1 MALPSPPRGV
11 TTRRGWTASS
21 PAASAAMGT
30 GHYTSSMRRLIS
42 TLLLFL
48 AATLSAA
55 VIDNLDDVSK
65 WTAAPSDGVSLA
77 LAADHGAMRMDFD
90 FRGHGG
96 WAAARRT
103 VNIDLPDN
111 YRFAFRVRG
120 ETPPNTLEIKFI
132 DPSGEN
138 VWWVRRVAWEF
149 PREWTEVTA
158 DKRNIEFAWGP
169 SANHVL
175 TKIGAIEVTVTA
187 ATGGKGSVW
196 LDRITFDDLPV
207 DVSTPLI
214 TATSAQPGQTP
225 DRAMDGR
232 ADTSWRSAER
242 GAQSLTIDF
251 RSVREFGGLTL
262 QWNGGDFATDYDVA
276 TSTDGK
282 EWNIVR
288 TVRGGNGGRDYLQTP
303 NAAARYVRFHFEHG
317 TGGYA
322 ISEITVEPPR
332 FGDRTINVYERM
344 AHDAPRGRYPRGLIG
359 ELAYWTIFGVDR
371 DAGAKPLLSEDG
383 AIETPAGF
391 TLEPFVRID
400 GRLMTWADVTTS
412 QSLEQN
418 SLPLPS
424 TTWCHPKFTLEI
436 APFGAG
442 TAAAP
447 IGYARYRLRNTTTR
461 AEHAQLYVA
470 IRPLRVTPPWFELN
484 IAELTAPIRS
494 IKWDGSEFA
503 VDDMRVVPLTKPSS
517 IEVSTFDG
525 GDASERFDVTPTAA
539 EVNDSQ
545 RHASALMRWDLT
557 LSPGEERLIDIATPL
572 HAHDPQAIPRDVAR
586 QRATAIAYW
595 RKIVDHVGIDIPA
608 ARDLVDTARATV
620 AYNLLGRDGPAIRG
634 GARNYRRSWIRDGS
648 LASTMLLRFGLDD
661 EVRDYIRWFAP
672 YQFASGKIPCC
683 VDTRGADP
691 VDEHDSHGEFIYLVA
706 EYTRLTGDRSLAR
719 EIWPHVE
726 KAANYIDVL
735 RKAGAGRRE
744 SGVGANNF
752 PGNLTN
758 LPADAH
764 QPSEGSSPTFP
775 GKLTNLPGEA
785 QRPSE
790 GSSTTFLGKL
800 TNLPTEARQPSKRA
814 STTSQGVGTTILRS
828 ESPAS
833 DNHQPTTD
841 NLFKGLLPPSISH
854 EGYSAKPMHSYWD
867 DFFALRG
874 LKDATWL
881 AGQLGNVDA
890 ATRFAKSRDEFASDF
905 HASIRRSLDV
915 HHIDYIPG
923 CADLGDFDPTS
934 TTIGIEPGGDLANLP
949 HDAVIHEFTRA
960 WDESLA
966 RMEGRR
972 PWKDYTLYELRQVGT
987 FIHLGWRDRAQRLLA
1002 FFLDDRRPSGWKQ
1015 WAEVVAQDYRSPT
1028 YLGDIPHL
1036 WVGSD
1041 FVRSFIDMIV
1051 YEREE
1056 DDALVLGAGIPSSWL
1071 DKGVRVHGLRTIYGP
1086 LDFSAQREGGRV
1098 LVRIS
1103 GVRVP
1108 KGGIVLQPGTR
1119 EHVIRHLPATIE
1131 LVP

>member
-1 MALPSPPRGV
+1 MRPRPLILILLFV
-11 TTRRGWTASS
+11 AATAS
-21 PAASAAMGT
+21 AS
-30 GHYTSSMRRLIS
+30 
-42 TLLLFL
+42 
-48 AATLSAA
+48 
-55 VIDNLDDVSK
+55 VIDDLDDVSK
-65 WTAAPSDGVSLA
+65 WTSAPSDGVSLA
-77 LAADHGAMRMDFD
+77 LAEDRGAMRMDFD
-90 FRGHGG
+90 FHGHGG
-96 WAAARRT
+96 WAAARRK
-103 VNIDLPDN
+103 VSIDLPDN
-111 YRFAFRVRG
+111 YRFVFRLRG

-149 PREWTEVTA
+149 PRDWTDVVA

-196 LDRITFDDLPV
+196 LDRITFDELPA
-207 DVSTPLI
+207 DVSMPLV
-214 TATSAQPGQTP
+214 TATSAQPGQTA

-232 ADTSWRSAER
+232 ADTSWHSAE
-242 GAQSLTIDF
+242 GGSQSLTIDF
-251 RSVREFGGLTL
+251 RTMREFGGLIV
-262 QWNGGDFATDYDVA
+262 QWNGRDFATDYDVS
-276 TSTDGK
+276 TSVDGK
-282 EWNIVR
+282 EWSTAR
-288 TVRGGNGGRDYLQTP
+288 SVRGGNGGRDYLQTP
-303 NAAARYVRFHFEHG
+303 NAAARYVRLNLIHG
-317 TGGYA
+317 AGGYA

-332 FGDRTINVYERM
+332 FGDRMIDVYERM
-344 AHDAPRGRYPRGLIG
+344 AHDAPRGRYPRGLVR
-359 ELAYWTIFGVDR
+359 ELAYWTIFGVDG
-371 DAGAKPLLSEDG
+371 DEGAKPLLSEDA

-412 QSLEQN
+412 QSLAQN

-424 TTWCHPKFTLEI
+424 TTWRHPKFSLEI

-447 IGYARYRLRNTTTR
+447 IGYARYRLRNTSTHT
-461 AEHAQLYVA
+461 EHVQFYVA

-494 IKWDGSEFA
+494 ITWTGSEFA
-503 VDDMRVVPLTKPSS
+503 VDDSRVVPLTKPSS
-517 IEVSTFDG
+517 VATSTFDG
-525 GDASERFDVTPTAA
+525 GDISEIFDVTPDNRQQTTD
-539 EVNDSQ
+539 NQ
-545 RHASALMRWDLT
+545 RHASAYMRWDLS
-557 LSPGEERLIDIATPL
+557 LSPGETHLIDLATPL
-572 HAHDPQAIPRDVAR
+572 HPHDPQAIPRDVSH
-586 QRATAIAYW
+586 QREAAIAYW
-595 RKIVDHVGIDIPA
+595 RKIVDHVQIDIPA

-661 EVRDYIRWFAP
+661 DVRDYIRWFAP

-691 VDEHDSHGEFIYLVA
+691 VDEHDSHGEFIYLVT
-706 EYTRLTGDRSLAR
+706 EYARLTGDRSLAR
-719 EIWPHVE
+719 EVWPHVE
-726 KAANYIDVL
+726 KAADYIDLL
-735 RKAGAGRRE
+735 R
-744 SGVGANNF
+744 
-752 PGNLTN
+752 
-758 LPADAH
+758 H
-764 QPSEGSSPTFP
+764 QT
-775 GKLTNLPGEA
+775 TGE
-785 QRPSE
+785 
-790 GSSTTFLGKL
+790 
-800 TNLPTEARQPSKRA
+800 
-814 STTSQGVGTTILRS
+814 
-828 ESPAS
+828 
-833 DNHQPTTD
+833 
-841 NLFKGLLPPSISH
+841 FKGLLPPSISH

-881 AGQLGNVDA
+881 AGQMGKADA
-890 ATRFAKSRDEFASDF
+890 AARFATSRDELSHDF
-905 HASIRRSLDV
+905 HASIRREIDLK
-915 HHIDYIPG
+915 HIDYIPG

-949 HDAVIHEFTRA
+949 HDAVIDEFTRA
-960 WDESLA
+960 WEESLA
-966 RMEGRR
+966 RMDGRR
-972 PWKDYTLYELRQVGT
+972 PWKDYTPYELRQVGT
-987 FIHLGWRDRAQRLLA
+987 FVHLGWRDRAQRLLA
-1002 FFLDDRRPSGWKQ
+1002 FFLDDRRPSGWNQ

-1086 LDFSAQREGGRV
+1086 LDFSARREGGRV
-1098 LVRIS
+1098 IVTIS

-1108 KGGIVLQPGTR
+1108 KGGIVLMLPGVSER
-1119 EHVIRHLPATIE
+1119 VVRHLPANIE
-1131 LVP
+1131 LRP

>member
-1 MALPSPPRGV
+1 MFMRP
-11 TTRRGWTASS
+11 
-21 PAASAAMGT
+21 
-30 GHYTSSMRRLIS
+30 RRLIPI
-42 TLLLFL
+42 LLFL
-48 AATLSAA
+48 AATASAS
-55 VIDNLDDVSK
+55 VIDDLDDVSK
-65 WTAAPSDGVSLA
+65 WTSAPSDGVSLA
-77 LAADHGAMRMDFD
+77 LAEDRGAMRMDFD

-103 VNIDLPDN
+103 VSIDLPDN
-111 YRFAFRVRG
+111 YRFSFRLRG

-149 PREWTEVTA
+149 PRDWTDVVA

-169 SANHVL
+169 SSNHVL

-187 ATGGKGSVW
+187 AAGGKGSVW
-196 LDRITFDDLPV
+196 LDRVTFDELPT
-207 DVSTPLI
+207 DVSMPLV
-214 TATSAQPGQTP
+214 TATSARSGQTA

-232 ADTSWRSAER
+232 GDTSWHSSE
-242 GAQSLTIDF
+242 GGSQSLTIDF
-251 RSVREFGGLTL
+251 RTIREFGGLTV
-262 QWNGGDFATDYDVA
+262 QWNGSDFATDYDVA
-276 TSTDGK
+276 TSVDGK
-282 EWNIVR
+282 EWSTARI
-288 TVRGGNGGRDYLQTP
+288 VRGGNGGRDYLQTP
-303 NAAARYVRFHFEHG
+303 NAAARYVRLNLIHG
-317 TGGYA
+317 AGGYA

-332 FGDRTINVYERM
+332 FGDRMIDVYERM
-344 AHDAPRGRYPRGLIG
+344 AHDAPRGRYPRGLVG

-371 DAGAKPLLSEDG
+371 NQGAKPLLSEDG

-424 TTWCHPKFTLEI
+424 TTWRHPKFSLEI

-447 IGYARYRLRNTTTR
+447 IGYARYRLRNTSTR
-461 AEHAQLYVA
+461 TEHVQFYVA

-494 IKWDGSEFA
+494 IRWSGSEFT
-503 VDDMRVVPLTKPSS
+503 VDDMRVIPLTKPSS
-517 IEVSTFDG
+517 IAASTFDG
-525 GDASERFDVTPTAA
+525 GDASEELDVPATLEIVDDP
-539 EVNDSQ
+539 Q
-545 RHASALMRWDLT
+545 HQASALMRWDLS
-557 LSPGEERLIDIATPL
+557 LASGEERLIDIATPL
-572 HAHDPQAIPRDVAR
+572 HPHDPQAIPRDVTR
-586 QRATAIAYW
+586 QRAAAIAYW
-595 RKIVDHVGIDIPA
+595 RKVVDHVQIDIPA
-608 ARDLVDTARATV
+608 ARDLIDTARATV

-661 EVRDYIRWFAP
+661 DVRDYIRWFAP

-706 EYTRLTGDRSLAR
+706 EYARLTGDRSLAR

-726 KAANYIDVL
+726 KAADYIDVL
-735 RKAGAGRRE
+735 R
-744 SGVGANNF
+744 
-752 PGNLTN
+752 
-758 LPADAH
+758 H
-764 QPSEGSSPTFP
+764 QT
-775 GKLTNLPGEA
+775 TGEY
-785 QRPSE
+785 
-790 GSSTTFLGKL
+790 
-800 TNLPTEARQPSKRA
+800 
-814 STTSQGVGTTILRS
+814 
-828 ESPAS
+828 
-833 DNHQPTTD
+833 D
-841 NLFKGLLPPSISH
+841 GLLPPSISH

-874 LKDATWL
+874 LKDAAWL
-881 AGQLGNVDA
+881 ADQLGHRDA
-890 ATRFAKSRDEFASDF
+890 ATRFATSRDEFAHDF
-905 HASIRRSLDV
+905 HASIQRAIEH

-923 CADLGDFDPTS
+923 SADLGDFDPTS

-949 HDAVIHEFTRA
+949 HDAVIDEFTRA

-972 PWKDYTLYELRQVGT
+972 AWKDYTPYELRQVGT
-987 FIHLGWRDRAQRLLA
+987 FVHLGWRDRAQRLLA

-1041 FVRSFIDMIV
+1041 FVRSFIDMIA

-1071 DKGVRVHGLRTIYGP
+1071 ERGIRVHGLRTIYGP

-1098 LVRIS
+1098 IVKIS

-1108 KGGIVLQPGTR
+1108 KGGIVLMLPGVGER
-1119 EHVIRHLPATIE
+1119 VVRNLPANID
-1131 LVP
+1131 LSR

>member
-1 MALPSPPRGV
+1 MIPRLAV
-11 TTRRGWTASS
+11 
-21 PAASAAMGT
+21 
-30 GHYTSSMRRLIS
+30 
-42 TLLLFL
+42 LLLFL
-48 AATLSAA
+48 AAIASAA
-55 VIDNLDDVSK
+55 IIDDLDDVSK
-65 WTAAPSDGVSLA
+65 WTAAPSDGVSLN
-77 LAADHGAMRMDFD
+77 LAEDHGAMRMDFD

-96 WAAARRT
+96 WAAARRN
-103 VNIDLPDN
+103 VNIELPDN
-111 YRFAFRVRG
+111 YRFAFRLRG

-149 PREWTEVTA
+149 PREWTEVVA
-158 DKRNIEFAWGP
+158 DKQNIEFAWGP

-196 LDRITFDDLPV
+196 LDRITFDELPV
-207 DVSTPLI
+207 DASMPLV
-214 TATSAQPGQTP
+214 TASSAQAGQTA

-232 ADTSWRSAER
+232 ADTAWRSAGG

-251 RSVREFGGLTL
+251 RGIREFGGLVV
-262 QWNGGDFATDYDVA
+262 QWNGSDSASDYDVS
-276 TSTDGK
+276 TSVDGK
-282 EWNIVR
+282 EWSIAR
-288 TVRGGNGGRDYLQTP
+288 SVRGGNGGRDYLQAP
-303 NAAARYVRFHFEHG
+303 NAAARYVRFDFTHG
-317 TGGYA
+317 AGDYA

-332 FGDRTINVYERM
+332 FGDRTIDVYQAM
-344 AHDAPRGRYPRGLIG
+344 ARDALRGRYPRGLRG

-371 DAGAKPLLSEDG
+371 DEGAKPLLSEDG

-424 TTWCHPKFTLEI
+424 TTWHHAKFTLAI

-442 TAAAP
+442 TPAAP
-447 IGYARYRLRNTTTR
+447 IGYARYRLRNTTAR
-461 AEHAQLYVA
+461 SERVQFYIA

-494 IKWDGSEFA
+494 IQWDGNELA
-503 VDDMRVVPLTKPSS
+503 VDDTRIVPLTKPSS
-517 IEVSTFDG
+517 VTASTFDG
-525 GDASERFDVTPTAA
+525 GDASEMEMLRGSGVGGRESETDPASFSVPLSPTP
-539 EVNDSQ
+539 DSRPPTSANITDPQ
-545 RHASALMRWDLT
+545 HHASALMLWDLT
-557 LSPGEERLIDIATPL
+557 LAPGQERLIDIATPL
-572 HAHDPQAIPRDVAR
+572 HAHDMQAIPRDVAH
-586 QRATAIAYW
+586 QRASAIAHW
-595 RKIVDHVGIDIPA
+595 QKIIDHVQIDIPA
-608 ARDLVDTARATV
+608 ARDLVDTTRANV

-648 LASTMLLRFGLDD
+648 LASTMLLRFGLDAD
-661 EVRDYIRWFAP
+661 VRDYIRWFAP

-706 EYTRLTGDRSLAR
+706 EYTRLTGDLSLAR

-726 KAANYIDVL
+726 KAGDYIDAL
-735 RKAGAGRRE
+735 RTGVGSRG
-744 SGVGANNF
+744 SGVGATS
-752 PGNLTN
+752 GS
-758 LPADAH
+758 
-764 QPSEGSSPTFP
+764 PSDT
-775 GKLTNLPGEA
+775 
-785 QRPSE
+785 R
-790 GSSTTFLGKL
+790 
-800 TNLPTEARQPSKRA
+800 LPTPD
-814 STTSQGVGTTILRS
+814 T
-828 ESPAS
+828 
-833 DNHQPTTD
+833 
-841 NLFKGLLPPSISH
+841 LFIGLLPPSISH

-874 LKDATWL
+874 LKDAAWL
-881 AGQLGNVDA
+881 AEQLGNRDA
-890 ATRFAKSRDEFASDF
+890 AERFNNSRDEFAHDF
-905 HASIRRSLDV
+905 HASIRRAIEL

-949 HDAVIHEFTRA
+949 HEAVIHEFTRA
-960 WDESLA
+960 WEESLA

-972 PWKDYTLYELRQVGT
+972 PWKDYTPYELRQVGT
-987 FIHLGWRDRAQRLLA
+987 FVHLGWRDRAHRLLA

-1015 WAEVVAQDYRSPT
+1015 WAEVVAQNYRSPT

-1041 FVRSFIDMIV
+1041 FARSFIDMLA

-1056 DDALVLGAGIPSSWL
+1056 DDALVLGAGIPSLWL
-1071 DKGVRVHGLRTIYGP
+1071 EKGVRVHGLRTIYGP
-1086 LDFSAQREGGRV
+1086 LDFSARRDGKRIVVNIGGV
-1098 LVRIS
+1098 H
-1103 GVRVP
+1103 VP
-1108 KGGIVLQPGTR
+1108 KGGIVVMLEGVER
-1119 EHVIRHLPATIE
+1119 VIRKVPARVVFTK
-1131 LVP
+1131 

>member
-1 MALPSPPRGV
+1 
-11 TTRRGWTASS
+11 
-21 PAASAAMGT
+21 
-30 GHYTSSMRRLIS
+30 MR
-42 TLLLFL
+42 LFL
-48 AATLSAA
+48 PILFFAATLSAA
-55 VIDNLDDVSK
+55 VIDDLDDVSK
-65 WTAAPSDGVSLA
+65 WIAAPSDGVSLK
-77 LAADHGAMRMDFD
+77 LAEDHGAMRMDFD

-96 WAAARRT
+96 WAAARRK
-103 VNIDLPDN
+103 VDIDLPDN
-111 YRFAFRVRG
+111 YRFAFRLRG

-149 PREWTEVTA
+149 PRDWAEVIA

-169 SANHVL
+169 SSNHVL

-196 LDRITFDDLPV
+196 LDRISFDELPV
-207 DVSTPLI
+207 DTSMPLI
-214 TATSAQPGQTP
+214 TASSSQPGQMA

-232 ADTSWRSAER
+232 VDTSWRSAEG

-251 RSVREFGGLTL
+251 RTVREFGGLIV
-262 QWNGGDFATDYDVA
+262 QWGDHATDYDVT
-276 TSTDGK
+276 TSVDGK
-282 EWNIVR
+282 EWSVVR
-288 TVRGGNGGRDYLQTP
+288 SVRGGNGGRDYLQTP
-303 NAAARYVRFHFEHG
+303 NAAARYVRLNLIRGG
-317 TGGYA
+317 TSYS
-322 ISEITVEPPR
+322 INEITIEPPR
-332 FGDRTINVYERM
+332 FGDRTINVYQAM

-371 DAGAKPLLSEDG
+371 DEGAKPLLSEDG

-391 TLEPFVRID
+391 TLEPFVRVD
-400 GRLMTWADVTTS
+400 GRLMTWADVSTT

-424 TTWCHPKFTLEI
+424 TTWHHPKFTLEI

-442 TAAAP
+442 TASAP
-447 IGYARYRLRNTTTR
+447 VGYARYRLHNTSTR
-461 AEHAQLYVA
+461 TEHAQFYVA

-494 IKWDGSEFA
+494 VKWDGAEFA
-503 VDDMRVVPLTKPSS
+503 VDDTRVVPLTKPSS
-517 IEVSTFDG
+517 IATSTFDG
-525 GDASERFDVTPTAA
+525 GDVSELFDSVTSA
-539 EVNDSQ
+539 ETVVDPH
-545 RHASALMRWDLT
+545 RHASALMRWDLI
-557 LSPGEERLIDIATPL
+557 LAPGEEKLIDVATPL
-572 HAHDPQAIPRDVAR
+572 HAHDMQPIPRDVAH

-595 RKIVDHVGIDIPA
+595 RKIVDHVQIDIPA

-620 AYNLLGRDGPAIRG
+620 AYNLLGRDGLAIRG

-661 EVRDYIRWFAP
+661 DVRDYIRWFAP

-706 EYTRLTGDRSLAR
+706 EYARLTGDRSLAR
-719 EIWPHVE
+719 EMWPHVE
-726 KAANYIDVL
+726 KAAEYIDLL
-735 RKAGAGRRE
+735 RQQ
-744 SGVGANNF
+744 
-752 PGNLTN
+752 T
-758 LPADAH
+758 
-764 QPSEGSSPTFP
+764 T
-775 GKLTNLPGEA
+775 GE
-785 QRPSE
+785 
-790 GSSTTFLGKL
+790 
-800 TNLPTEARQPSKRA
+800 
-814 STTSQGVGTTILRS
+814 
-828 ESPAS
+828 
-833 DNHQPTTD
+833 
-841 NLFKGLLPPSISH
+841 FKGLLPPSISH

-874 LKDATWL
+874 LKDAAWL
-881 AGQLGNVDA
+881 AQQLGNCDA
-890 ATRFAKSRDEFASDF
+890 ASRFATSSDEFGRDF
-905 HASIRRSLDV
+905 HASIRRAIAH

-960 WDESLA
+960 WEESLA

-972 PWKDYTLYELRQVGT
+972 PWKDYTPYELRQVGT

-1041 FVRSFIDMIV
+1041 FVRSFIDMLV

-1071 DKGVRVHGLRTIYGP
+1071 DRGVRVHGLRTNYGP
-1086 LDFSAQREGGRV
+1086 LDFSA
-1098 LVRIS
+1098 VRSGNRIVVHIS

-1108 KGGIVLQPGTR
+1108 KGGIVLKLPGTER
-1119 EHVIRHLPATIE
+1119 AIRKLPARIE
-1131 LVP
+1131 LSR